1 MRKVYSKI
9 ESISGNVITVTADGV
24 KYEDLAEVSSAHG
37 KSLAKV
43 IKLDG
48 DKVALQVLQGA
59 EVFQQG
65 MKFVS

>member
-37 KSLAKV
+37 NPLPR
-43 IKLDG
+43 
-48 DKVALQVLQGA
+48 
-59 EVFQQG
+59 
-65 MKFVS
+65 